1 MDTAAYASDR
11 AMVDAR
17 LRALLAR
24 GGVPIPVRRFVL
36 AGKQL
41 RARCLFASA
50 LRDSSPYDS
59 HLVSA
64 SAGIELLQ
72 AASLLHDDIVDRCVS
87 RRGTATVAAVA
98 GTRAASV
105 TGGYLMHLALEI
117 ISELPRRARNAFARA
132 ARDVCRGQMTEL
144 MRTGDVMLT
153 PDGRTTIMEQKT
165 ASVFQ
170 LACELGALLTG
181 GSRDVIGAARS
192 FGRSFGIL
200 FQIADDV
207 DDLYGTERE
216 LGRPPG
222 ADLRQGVV
230 SLPLAFALS
239 DNRSG
244 VLAATVEGMS
254 DGGFPERLARCRHHV
269 RESGAL
275 RRSYE
280 VAHEW
285 ACAALAALESLPSA
299 RGVRWMTD
307 VTSVTVARIE
317 RWL

>member
-1 MDTAAYASDR
+1 M
-11 AMVDAR
+11 
-17 LRALLAR
+17 LL
-24 GGVPIPVRRFVL
+24 
-36 AGKQL
+36 
-41 RARCLFASA
+41 
-50 LRDSSPYDS
+50 YY
-59 HLVSA
+59 
-64 SAGIELLQ
+64 LL
-72 AASLLHDDIVDRCVS
+72 
-87 RRGTATVAAVA
+87 AAVA
-98 GTRAASV
+98 
-105 TGGYLMHLALEI
+105 I
-117 ISELPRRARNAFARA
+117 W
-132 ARDVCRGQMTEL
+132 
-144 MRTGDVMLT
+144 
-153 PDGRTTIMEQKT
+153 
-165 ASVFQ
+165 
-170 LACELGALLTG
+170 
-181 GSRDVIGAARS
+181 
-192 FGRSFGIL
+192 FGIL

-239 DNRSG
+239 GDRSG
-244 VLAATVEGMS
+244 ALAATVEGMS

-299 RGVRWMTD
+299 RGVGWMTD